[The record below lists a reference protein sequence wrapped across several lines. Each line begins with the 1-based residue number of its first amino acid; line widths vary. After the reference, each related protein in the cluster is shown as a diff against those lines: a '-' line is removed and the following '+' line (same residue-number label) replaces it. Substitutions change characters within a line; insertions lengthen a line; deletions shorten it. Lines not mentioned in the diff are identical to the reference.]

1 MRSINYPLSSPAAGE
16 KFFNCLIV
24 YFSANARKKWGCGRF
39 FLVNGS
45 AAGVSAAR
53 DRRERSPLGRPRV
66 TAVPSGVRAEEVNE
80 TQGRVPNR
88 LPVRHRRLGAQPT
101 ARAAPSVGCPTDAA
115 VGARSVG
122 HRADAETDQAGYL
135 KRHRPGRG
143 SGEMRRAELQ
153 HWAILPCG
161 LSSSLLNSSR

>member
-101 ARAAPSVGCPTDAA
+101 ARAAPSVGCPTDCPCGTVGWVPNRLPVRHRGLGAQPTARAAPPVGGPTAAA
-115 VGARSVG
+115 V
-122 HRADAETDQAGYL
+122 
-135 KRHRPGRG
+135 
-143 SGEMRRAELQ
+143 
-153 HWAILPCG
+153 
-161 LSSSLLNSSR
+161 